1 MQEELNGESVT
12 EQGKE
17 VINTKLLIAKQPELI
32 PTEENTP
39 NESSVIAN
47 TCQVAKTNGAVEE
60 SDPCSADNTCTLEK
74 LISEEKSDTQPTENG
89 TENNNV
95 ESDIGNKGSIDTSKI
110 DTESPRTSSKKET
123 SKETISN
130 ELKRSIVENVLS
142 RYVQEVKKL
151 KTNDENV
158 GNLTENKCNSEANS
172 KEESDVSPG
181 SRESLSAPKNTLSDK
196 NQAQEIKTVSEKGLV
211 SDIQIL
217 NAVDLVPDSTEPAK
231 LDKIDS
237 EIDKIDTTDSK
248 SNVSENDKDNDL
260 ECPHL
265 EPEGPMELEAPPP
278 VKDCSKSTESLD
290 IVSDK
295 GPAENAIVNISGR
308 DRSVEPESG
317 SIEEKNMGVG
327 LKSSHITSSEKVIV
341 YHEDTLR
348 IVENSHTS
356 KLTCDK
362 EQSSEFNKIA
372 KESEKVSQD
381 TMSINSKSALEAKK
395 STETVSSKPKGQK
408 LDELLSKIATKAT
421 NDLNIPKKAKARK
434 SFSQASPAV
443 EKAVVSSMSKTPAS
457 IANLT
462 FNVKMLEKQGVL
474 DIPKPQNK
482 RKAFEPF
489 KLKVKDSVEKSPAK
503 VAVVKSPVKSPKKDS
518 PFFNT
523 SKVIK
528 GRRRKKKKMGSYK
541 LPSEKK
547 QKTAKDRKK
556 ASEERQISGDEKSD
570 KVKNTVADSEMEVTV
585 ESDNVNNSAN
595 VSYTETHLEQ
605 QRASPFSQTSA
616 KSVDS
621 KTETESRQQT
631 TLDDLIKKSKL
642 FTNST
647 TEKTKETVR
656 SGMEQQGSHTKTLDA
671 FLKRVSQLAATTSK
685 VCNNFI

>member
-47 TCQVAKTNGAVEE
+47 SCQVAKTNGTVEE

-74 LISEEKSDTQPTENG
+74 LISEEKSDTQPAENG
-89 TENNNV
+89 TENNNI

-110 DTESPRTSSKKET
+110 DTESPRTSSEKET

-181 SRESLSAPKNTLSDK
+181 PRESLSTPKNTLSDK
-196 NQAQEIKTVSEKGLV
+196 NQAQEIKTVSEKGPV

-237 EIDKIDTTDSK
+237 EINKLDTTDSK

-327 LKSSHITSSEKVIV
+327 LKSSNITSSEKVIV

-348 IVENSHTS
+348 IVENLDTS

-372 KESEKVSQD
+372 KESEKVSKD

-518 PFFNT
+518 PYFNT
-523 SKVIK
+523 NKVIK

-556 ASEERQISGDEKSD
+556 ASEERQISGDERSD

-585 ESDNVNNSAN
+585 ESDNVNNSAT

-605 QRASPFSQTSA
+605 QRASPLSQTSA

-656 SGMEQQGSHTKTLDA
+656 SGIEQQGSHTKTLDA

-685 VCNNFI
+685 VCNNLI